1 MDAINRPA
9 IVVRPAQ
16 PFLDWLHRVD
26 PTSAH
31 LRLED
36 RQREPTI
43 YLVAECDSQEQA
55 IEYLEESVRDIFEE
69 QCLVPRAGC
78 LACEADLMTFQ
89 SWFEVSTP

>member
-1 MDAINRPA
+1 
-9 IVVRPAQ
+9 
-16 PFLDWLHRVD
+16 VD

-69 QCLVPRAGC
+69 QLDAWYRVPAVWPAKR
-78 LACEADLMTFQ
+78 DLMTFQ